1 MSLGPPQGPTGP
13 PLGPPSGPHGPAG
26 PLGPPPAPPSGRSG
40 NRRLLLI
47 AGVVAVLIIAVVAV
61 LTLSGDDASAGEVF
75 TEPIDSL
82 GDDPFVE
89 QVPEPLTPEQ
99 VTAITELPDQP
110 ADEQEGVETFDG
122 ATAGL
127 YGGTRDDGR
136 CDADQLVA
144 FLESRPAEADAWAGV
159 LGIEVDG
166 IAAYVDTLTPTV
178 LRADTRVTNH
188 GFRNGEATPLQS
200 VLQAGT
206 AVLVDPSGAP
216 VVKCSCGNPLGPPSA
231 ISSPTYTGDT
241 WDGFDPDRVITIT
254 PAVVVIDIFV
264 LIDIDTGDR
273 FGRPPGS
280 KGDGDVTAPD
290 STGSPPPG
298 GVTTTTAPPTTST
311 TPAGVPAEASFAGA
325 MTGTTGP
332 DCGTVTASVTFT
344 ADVAGG
350 SITIVVTTPNGTVS
364 STGPVSA
371 DGTFEFLDSVALG
384 FDGFSGNYDADSFTA
399 STISDVCTLTF
410 TGQRSD

>member
-1 MSLGPPQGPTGP
+1 M
-13 PLGPPSGPHGPAG
+13 
-26 PLGPPPAPPSGRSG
+26 
-40 NRRLLLI
+40 LLI
-47 AGVVAVLIIAVVAV
+47 VAGVAVVVLLAVAAVLA
-61 LTLSGDDASAGEVF
+61 LSGDDASAGEVF

-82 GDDPFVE
+82 GENPFVE
-89 QVPEPLTPEQ
+89 LVPEPLSAEQ

-122 ATAGL
+122 GTPGL

-144 FLESRPAEADAWAGV
+144 FLESHPAEAAAWAGV

-166 IAAYVDTLTPTV
+166 IGAYVDTLTPTV

-188 GFRNGEATPLQS
+188 GFRDGEATPLQS

-206 AVLVDPSGAP
+206 AVMVDPTGAP
-216 VVKCSCGNPLGPPSA
+216 VVKCSCGNPLGRPSA
-231 ISSPTYTGDT
+231 ISAPTYTGDT

-254 PAVVVIDIFV
+254 PAVTVIDIFV
-264 LIDIDTGDR
+264 LVDIDTGDR

-280 KGDGDVTAPD
+280 KGDGDLIAPG
-290 STGSPPPG
+290 STGPLPPS

-311 TPAGVPAEASFAGA
+311 TSGGVPPEASFAGS
-325 MTGTTGP
+325 MTGTSGP
-332 DCGTVTASVTFT
+332 DCGDVTASVTFT
-344 ADVAGG
+344 ADIRDG
-350 SITIVVTTPNGTVS
+350 SITIALTTPNGTVS

-371 DGTFEFLDSVALG
+371 DGTFEVLDSIALG
-384 FDGFSGNYDADSFTA
+384 FDGYRGSYDAESINVT
-399 STISDVCTLTF
+399 SISDVCTLTL
-410 TGQRSD
+410 TGQRSG